1 MLVDTPSPLPHFS
14 FETPPRAAPPFGRD
28 LRLAGLAQTMPLI
41 VCDAPKAQSGR
52 ITTLKP
58 ACSFGTLQ
66 TPHCGSA
73 PAGESV
79 THKKM
84 LRIGGTNSTSLL
96 ESAKLRKKRTQNEL
110 TLKPGIALRRAG
122 IVQLG
127 RLAQTLFF
135 NVCDAPKVQFGQ
147 IVLLRL
153 PGPSG
158 HRRHETSGSAP
169 AAALRE
175 SAEQSQNVYENK
187 GSVTKSTTLWPLLTQ
202 GGEFPGLPSSDEEGL
217 GVVGPSSLGVKVVFR

>member
-14 FETPPRAAPPFGRD
+14 FETPPRAATPFGRD

-84 LRIGGTNSTSLL
+84 LRIGGTNSTSLFKISKTSKKTNSKRTHL
-96 ESAKLRKKRTQNEL
+96 EARNCASASRNRSIGPAGADVVLQCLRCAESAVRSDRAFAPAWPFGTSQ
-110 TLKPGIALRRAG
+110 TRR
-122 IVQLG
+122 
-127 RLAQTLFF
+127 
-135 NVCDAPKVQFGQ
+135 
-147 IVLLRL
+147 
-153 PGPSG
+153 PSG
-158 HRRHETSGSAP
+158 LRQPRRYGN
-169 AAALRE
+169 RR
-175 SAEQSQNVYENK
+175 NK
-187 GSVTKSTTLWPLLTQ
+187 ARMFMKTK
-202 GGEFPGLPSSDEEGL
+202 D
-217 GVVGPSSLGVKVVFR
+217 R